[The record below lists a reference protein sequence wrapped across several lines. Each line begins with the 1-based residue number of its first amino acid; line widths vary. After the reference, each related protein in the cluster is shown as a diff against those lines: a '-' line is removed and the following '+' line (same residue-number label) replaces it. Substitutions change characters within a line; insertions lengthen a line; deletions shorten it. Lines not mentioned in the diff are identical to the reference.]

1 MTYKKEKIKLV
12 IDKAYDAQSA
22 NATIAFSTLAIAMIL
37 YNKEEGDETF
47 YDMVKDRPA
56 IKLRKSK

>member
-1 MTYKKEKIKLV
+1 
-12 IDKAYDAQSA
+12 
-22 NATIAFSTLAIAMIL
+22 MIL